1 MNSFLLEMDFYL
13 CTLESN
19 KSKTFDKIAEDIR
32 LILNNNKELLTNEID
47 FKPDLLVLQ
56 RKLNNALEKLNDA
69 DHQILILNNE
79 KQQLLY
85 DLEIVHTSMTKF
97 ENINIV
103 NKNVID
109 ELEHLLQKSKE
120 ENNQKENFIKKLKSE
135 KKLNE
140 EKIKKIEDNKV
151 YMKLKCTEYEKLLSE
166 YQMNIIELNQ
176 KITTSSP
183 KQFSNNTLYKDTTS
197 NVKSLH
203 DEIMFINQQEEFHKV
218 KKEYKELYDNNRRLL
233 IEVSNLQ
240 DELEKLKINKQTEDV
255 CCSKDNFCITV

>member
-120 ENNQKENFIKKLKSE
+120 ENNQK
-135 KKLNE
+135 
-140 EKIKKIEDNKV
+140 KI
-151 YMKLKCTEYEKLLSE
+151 L
-166 YQMNIIELNQ
+166 
-176 KITTSSP
+176 
-183 KQFSNNTLYKDTTS
+183 
-197 NVKSLH
+197 
-203 DEIMFINQQEEFHKV
+203 
-218 KKEYKELYDNNRRLL
+218 
-233 IEVSNLQ
+233 
-240 DELEKLKINKQTEDV
+240 
-255 CCSKDNFCITV
+255 